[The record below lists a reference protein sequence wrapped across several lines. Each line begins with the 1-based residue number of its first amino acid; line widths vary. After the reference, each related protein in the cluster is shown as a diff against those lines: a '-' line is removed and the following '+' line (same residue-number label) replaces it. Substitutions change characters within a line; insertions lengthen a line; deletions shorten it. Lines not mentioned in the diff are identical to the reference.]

1 MGSEKSISIV
11 ITNWNGRDLLEKCVP
26 SVVEAAKGLGG
37 DCELIVIDDC
47 STDDSV
53 EYIETNFPQVK
64 IISPRYNLGFQE
76 ASNYGV
82 AESKGEIVVLLNN
95 DIMLRQDSLPPLLDH
110 FRSDDVFSVSSK
122 LLMWDEATFL
132 SGKRRGAFEN
142 GYFKLIDVGDEEHKA
157 SPSLFTTG
165 GAGAFHRHRFLELH
179 GFDRLYHPL
188 YWEDVDLCYR
198 AWKRGW
204 RSLYEPESVMY
215 HKHQATITKQMKR
228 LKISYITGR
237 NSYLFLWRNIT
248 ERSLFLKHLSILPI
262 SLFKDVVKLKMRFP
276 ICFAMALLRLSRIV
290 YLRKREKKESRLTD
304 QEVLKIIDGGSSL

>member
-11 ITNWNGRDLLEKCVP
+11 ITNWNGVDLLEKCLP
-26 SVVEAAKGLGG
+26 SVLVAAVNLGG
-37 DCELIVIDDC
+37 NYEIIVVDDC

-53 EYIETNFPQVK
+53 QFIKTNFPQIRV
-64 IISPRYNLGFQE
+64 ISPPYNLGFQE

-95 DIMLRQDSLPPLLDH
+95 DIMLRPDSLPPLLDH
-110 FRSDDVFSVSSK
+110 FGSDDVFSVSSK
-122 LLMWDEATFL
+122 LFMWDEVTFL
-132 SGKRRGAFEN
+132 AGKRMGVFEK
-142 GYFKLIDVGDEEHKA
+142 GFFKLVEVADIEET
-157 SPSLFTTG
+157 SPTLFTTG
-165 GAGAFHRHRFLELH
+165 GAGAFHRKKFLDLH

-204 RSLYEPESVMY
+204 RTLYEPKSVMY

-248 ERSLFLKHLSILPI
+248 DSDLFRKHLSILPI
-262 SLFKDVVKLKMRFP
+262 SLFRDMLRLKMRFP
-276 ICFAMALLRLSRIV
+276 ICFALALLRLSRMF
-290 YLRKREKKESRLTD
+290 YLRSRERNEAKLGD
-304 QEVLKIIDGGSSL
+304 QEVLRIIEEG